1 MTRKYPIAIAA
12 AALAA
17 GGVVVVPNS
26 SGQES
31 ALPDELTLQMRHRE
45 AKVTMVD
52 APPRMSR
59 RRPSES
65 PGDAAIARGRLRA
78 ADGSPVGQIHSEFV
92 VTGGR
97 SPRTTEQA
105 TGTFVLS
112 DGQIAIHGVFPN
124 IPGTDKDVI
133 PIVGGTGRYNGATGS
148 VEITSGR
155 RTVTF
160 RFHFDR

>member
-1 MTRKYPIAIAA
+1 MTRRYPIAIAA

-17 GGVVVVPNS
+17 GGAVLVPSS
-26 SGQES
+26 SGQGG
-31 ALPDELTLQMRHRE
+31 ALPDTLTLQMRHRE
-45 AKVTMVD
+45 AKVTFVD
-52 APPRMSR
+52 ELPRMKNR
-59 RRPSES
+59 RSSES
-65 PGDAAIARGRLRA
+65 PGDTAVARGRLRA
-78 ADGSPVGQIHSEFV
+78 ADGSPIGQTHSEFV

-105 TGTFVLS
+105 TGTFVLRE
-112 DGQIAIHGVFPN
+112 GQIAIHGVFPN

-155 RTVTF
+155 RAVTF
-160 RFHFDR
+160 TFHFVR